1 MCWWPQHSGTPPAS
15 QWADDDEDDVTVVTA
30 SFPHTPAHD
39 SAMEAVTTH
48 YPTPA
53 GRSSQVSTP
62 QRSRPSSTGKVL
74 ELTPLWEQ
82 VLRYNRL
89 PQSVEKVKVFAELA
103 MRLSDPEWEVRQHA
117 LRVMLDLIPVVPQS
131 NNDLDAL
138 MIPVVLTEVTYNLG
152 HAAPA
157 VRKSAL
163 DVLSTYI
170 NHSSDPEFVLRSIVS
185 QGLESPV
192 TNPNL
197 SISVLVSVPRLLH
210 NLQDSLDTRHQT
222 ISHQSLV
229 QFVTVLSKKLVQNAF
244 QQQAV
249 DAMVKLKELVG
260 ENRFNHFLESY
271 YPQIKRDFEVL
282 RKVYEV
288 HPDKLKYVE
297 SVDDNSKS
305 LDVNENEE
313 EEWSDNGEPLHR
325 SSNVTSS
332 TSTTERSRFEL
343 SNEEIE
349 KLESNSKLYT
359 RADTDSTGEK
369 EDVVDDED
377 YVQSDSGG
385 GDSSEVEEHVS
396 ECHDL
401 AALNTKK
408 QTEME
413 SVFGEK
419 TGSENNAD
427 IDPNR
432 VVMETEIK
440 FDSKTAITMTILEE
454 KEDKLDKTKTEDLNS
469 SHKEPEDHQDERFIN
484 DFVMHLVDGNDN
496 GAKKTPRR
504 VRFGGE
510 VVKLRTPDSDVT
522 IEIHEEV
529 DGKETPILK
538 FVDTK
543 GEISTKN
550 DQAKII
556 RKFNVEANS
565 SKVSPKFLNKVN
577 LEGDFKESMKIPRK
591 TINDHMSKESP
602 KLLRKIK
609 KKKSQE
615 LSVSGTESVLYTRED
630 KVVKSR
636 PRSSHIPL
644 PIVPALSRPQLP
656 WRKKLHPKEDEE
668 SHIPTLDGGES
679 LTSGSEGE
687 HQPTKSGFRNIRV
700 THEADEWQRLGF
712 IDHNQLLALIAEVS
726 TSRNIFCKHCIVTSN
741 TSSE

>member
-15 QWADDDEDDVTVVTA
+15 QWADDDDVTLVTA
-30 SFPHTPAHD
+30 SFPHIPAHD

-48 YPTPA
+48 YPTAA
-53 GRSSQVSTP
+53 GRSSQMSTP
-62 QRSRPSSTGKVL
+62 QRSRPSSSGKVL

-163 DVLSTYI
+163 DVLSIYI
-170 NHSSDPEFVLRSIVS
+170 KHSSDPEFVLRSIVS

-192 TNPNL
+192 TNSNL
-197 SISVLVSVPRLLH
+197 SVSVLVSVPRLLRD
-210 NLQDSLDTRHQT
+210 LQASLDSRDQT

-244 QQQAV
+244 QQQAIE
-249 DAMVKLKELVG
+249 AMVKLKELVG

-288 HPDKLKYVE
+288 HPDTLKYVD
-297 SVDDNSKS
+297 SAVDNVKP
-305 LDVNENEE
+305 LDVNENEEGEEE
-313 EEWSDNGEPLHR
+313 EEWSDNGEAIHR

-343 SNEEIE
+343 SNEEME

-359 RADTDSTGEK
+359 RADTDSTAEK

-385 GDSSEVEEHVS
+385 GDSSEVEEHDPTS
-396 ECHDL
+396 L
-401 AALNTKK
+401 SSKK
-408 QTEME
+408 QTEID

-419 TGSENNAD
+419 TGHEASTVV
-427 IDPNR
+427 DPNR

-454 KEDKLDKTKTEDLNS
+454 KENELKKTKTEDKNFS
-469 SHKEPEDHQDERFIN
+469 FKEPEDLDERFIN

-496 GAKKTPRR
+496 GTKKTPRR

-522 IEIHEEV
+522 IEIHEEI
-529 DGKETPILK
+529 DGKETPILT

-543 GEISTKN
+543 GETNSRNEPIKVT
-550 DQAKII
+550 
-556 RKFNVEANS
+556 RKFNVEANA

-577 LEGDFKESMKIPRK
+577 LEGDFKESLKIPRK
-591 TINDHMSKESP
+591 TINEQISNESP
-602 KLLRKIK
+602 KLQKKTK

-630 KVVKSR
+630 KVVKGR

-656 WRKKLHPKEDEE
+656 WRKKLKQTTEEEE

-687 HQPTKSGFRNIRV
+687 HPPPKSGFRNIRV
-700 THEADEWQRLGF
+700 AHEADEWQRLGF
-712 IDHNQLLALIAEVS
+712 IDHNQLLALVADVS
-726 TSRNIFCKHCIVTSN
+726 SVYTVLSDNA
-741 TSSE
+741 

>member
-15 QWADDDEDDVTVVTA
+15 QWADDDDVTLVTA
-30 SFPHTPAHD
+30 SFPHIPAHD

-48 YPTPA
+48 YP
-53 GRSSQVSTP
+53 SSQMSTP
-62 QRSRPSSTGKVL
+62 QRSRPGSSGKVL

-170 NHSSDPEFVLRSIVS
+170 KHSSDPEFVLRSIVS

-192 TNPNL
+192 TNSNL
-197 SISVLVSVPRLLH
+197 SVSVLVSVPRLLRD
-210 NLQDSLDTRHQT
+210 LQDSLDSRDQT

-244 QQQAV
+244 QQQAIE
-249 DAMVKLKELVG
+249 AMVKLKELVG

-297 SVDDNSKS
+297 STVDNAKP
-305 LDVNENEE
+305 LDVNENEEGEEE
-313 EEWSDNGEPLHR
+313 EEWSDNGEAIHR

-343 SNEEIE
+343 SNEEME

-359 RADTDSTGEK
+359 RADTDSTAEK

-385 GDSSEVEEHVS
+385 GDSSEVEEHERTS
-396 ECHDL
+396 
-401 AALNTKK
+401 LNSKK
-408 QTEME
+408 QTEMD

-419 TGSENNAD
+419 TGHEASTVD
-427 IDPNR
+427 DPSR

-454 KEDKLDKTKTEDLNS
+454 KENELKKTKTEDTKFS
-469 SHKEPEDHQDERFIN
+469 FKEPDDLDERFIN
-484 DFVMHLVDGNDN
+484 DFVMHLVDGNDD

-522 IEIHEEV
+522 IEIHEEI
-529 DGKETPILK
+529 DGKETPILT
-538 FVDTK
+538 FVDKK
-543 GEISTKN
+543 GETSSRNEPSKVT
-550 DQAKII
+550 
-556 RKFNVEANS
+556 RKFNVEAS
-565 SKVSPKFLNKVN
+565 ASKVSPKFLNKVN
-577 LEGDFKESMKIPRK
+577 LEGDFKESLKIPRK
-591 TINDHMSKESP
+591 TINEQMPNEPH
-602 KLLRKIK
+602 KLLKKTK

-656 WRKKLHPKEDEE
+656 WRKKLKQTTEEEE

-687 HQPTKSGFRNIRV
+687 HPPPKSGFRNIRV
-700 THEADEWQRLGF
+700 AHQADEWQRLGF
-712 IDHNQLLALIAEVS
+712 IDHNQLLALVADVS
-726 TSRNIFCKHCIVTSN
+726 SVNNILN
-741 TSSE
+741 DNA